1 MTDRTPLPVQRPRSA
16 LFKTLAIGLGLGV
29 LVFLELGL
37 RFSTLAPPTRAEWS
51 REHGVISIEHYYSQF
66 SEHFVVLGQ
75 GEEGPICGPSPEHTM
90 HGSSEADAMQPDRF
104 LCKKP
109 DGVTRI
115 AVLGGSSIQGFMLR
129 DSQTIP
135 SRLEWHLSKAGY
147 PNVEVINAGVAGY
160 NTLQLRRLLP
170 ELWTFE
176 PDMLVVYAGH
186 NDYTYY
192 PAIEAALRASGAL
205 RATRGLGDKLATW
218 RLLRTVARAVGV
230 LPKPRQSTMDR
241 YAGTR
246 PQARAVFQVDPLA
259 VPRSRAARRQLVKE
273 QRQADENIAAF
284 YEENLTWLDQEASI
298 RGVDVLMVTPVARM
312 EWKPSGSVHWKDLQ
326 DEELLAWEAIWK
338 GTTQRAQRIAGGA
351 DPTRQQNLDPEQISK
366 AMLIDDTF
374 ADLVFLA
381 ARAAHQQ
388 GRTEEAVQLYREA
401 YELTPPTRSDRAP
414 LRQAERVVKLARRL
428 GRSSVDL
435 RPVVDSNARTP
446 GLPGQGLFL
455 DGMHFSVRG
464 ADLAARAISEGIV
477 EEWK

>member
-192 PAIEAALRASGAL
+192 PAIEAALRAS
-205 RATRGLGDKLATW
+205 
-218 RLLRTVARAVGV
+218 
-230 LPKPRQSTMDR
+230 R
-241 YAGTR
+241 Y
-246 PQARAVFQVDPLA
+246 
-259 VPRSRAARRQLVKE
+259 
-273 QRQADENIAAF
+273 
-284 YEENLTWLDQEASI
+284 
-298 RGVDVLMVTPVARM
+298 
-312 EWKPSGSVHWKDLQ
+312 PS
-326 DEELLAWEAIWK
+326 E
-338 GTTQRAQRIAGGA
+338 RAQ
-351 DPTRQQNLDPEQISK
+351 Q
-366 AMLIDDTF
+366 
-374 ADLVFLA
+374 
-381 ARAAHQQ
+381 
-388 GRTEEAVQLYREA
+388 
-401 YELTPPTRSDRAP
+401 
-414 LRQAERVVKLARRL
+414 
-428 GRSSVDL
+428 
-435 RPVVDSNARTP
+435 
-446 GLPGQGLFL
+446 
-455 DGMHFSVRG
+455 
-464 ADLAARAISEGIV
+464 
-477 EEWK
+477 

>member
-351 DPTRQQNLDPEQISK
+351 DPTRQQNLDP
-366 AMLIDDTF
+366 
-374 ADLVFLA
+374 
-381 ARAAHQQ
+381 
-388 GRTEEAVQLYREA
+388 
-401 YELTPPTRSDRAP
+401 
-414 LRQAERVVKLARRL
+414 
-428 GRSSVDL
+428 
-435 RPVVDSNARTP
+435 
-446 GLPGQGLFL
+446 
-455 DGMHFSVRG
+455 
-464 ADLAARAISEGIV
+464 
-477 EEWK
+477 